1 MRSIPLIALTALC
14 LCLPALNAAWIT
26 ERNQLAGY
34 KSDSMTIPMEVSLAL
49 REVRF
54 TDGETWKG
62 DPSRVAF
69 DPRLRRYTA
78 EYPWGSILMQFDDQ
92 PDAGVIRIRVDNRSR
107 KDLEELQWDIARVTL
122 PETPRGWAWA
132 ENRSVSTNSM
142 DDVAILIAPMSTGV
156 FATWNHEVDQV
167 VGLALV
173 PLGRSATTE
182 RILRF
187 NTAPQSFPGNNDA
200 PIPSGGHRVYTLM
213 VRIADPGSD
222 SFDAAPEIYAAFK
235 EKHPPLLQWEDRRPI
250 AMVMIASSGA
260 MHKSASN
267 PRGWFSDPNI
277 DALGK
282 FDPERLGDYAERFAH
297 DIIKVTRDLNA
308 QGVIIWDVEGQQYP
322 NITYVGDPRMIETLA
337 PEMDR
342 HIDFFFETLFR
353 AGLRVGVCIRPS
365 RIRPATEEG
374 ARHPWRHINMGYDI
388 VEEMSAKIDYAK
400 ERWGCTLFYIDT
412 NVNWGFDRDRKP
424 VNWLMRAELLRE
436 LVKRHPDVLLVP
448 EFGRLAYYGLVAPYG
463 ELRSHGFGNV
473 ARTSDVVR
481 KVYPEAFRVIN
492 IVDGDIEGR
501 RRDLV
506 RGVKEGDVL
515 MTHGWWWA
523 GPHGRA
529 VVSIYQ
535 EAAQ

>member
-1 MRSIPLIALTALC
+1 MRLVILILVLGLSQHSIQ
-14 LCLPALNAAWIT
+14 AAWLV
-26 ERNQLAGY
+26 ERNQLSGY
-34 KSDSMTIPMEVSLAL
+34 KSDSMIIPLAVSLGL

-54 TDGETWKG
+54 ADGEVWKG
-62 DPSRVAF
+62 EPNRTAF
-69 DPRLRRYTA
+69 DPRTRRYTA
-78 EYPWGSILMQFDDQ
+78 EYPWGTIMMQFDDE
-92 PDAGVIRIRVDNRSR
+92 PNAGNIRIRVDNRSR
-107 KDLEELQWDIARVTL
+107 KDLEGLQWDIARVTL
-122 PETPRGWAWA
+122 PEVPRGWAWA
-132 ENRSVSTNSM
+132 ENRNLSTQSM
-142 DDVAILIAPMSTGV
+142 DDVAILTAPMPAEV
-156 FATWNHEVDQV
+156 FAVWNQQVDQV
-167 VGLALV
+167 VGLALAPV
-173 PLGRSATTE
+173 GRSATTE

-200 PIPSGGHRVYTLM
+200 PIPPGGHRVYWLK
-213 VRIADPGSD
+213 VRIAAPGSD
-222 SFDAAPEIYAAFK
+222 AFDAAPEVYAAFR

-250 AMVMIASSGA
+250 AMVMIASAGK
-260 MHKSASN
+260 MHQSASN

-282 FDPERLGDYAERFAH
+282 YHPERLGDYAERFAH
-297 DIIKVTRDLNA
+297 DIIRVTRDLNA
-308 QGVIIWDVEGQQYP
+308 QGVIVWDVEGQQYP

-342 HIDFFFETLFR
+342 HIDFFFETLYR

-365 RIRPATEEG
+365 RIRAATEDG
-374 ARHPWRHINMGYDI
+374 ARHPWRHVNMGYDI

-424 VNWLMRAELLRE
+424 VSWLMRAELLRE

-463 ELRSHGFGNV
+463 ELRNHTFGNI

-481 KVYPEAFRVIN
+481 KVYPEVFRIVN

-506 RGVKEGDVL
+506 RGVREGDVL

-523 GPHGRA
+523 GPHGSA

-535 EAAQ
+535 EAAE